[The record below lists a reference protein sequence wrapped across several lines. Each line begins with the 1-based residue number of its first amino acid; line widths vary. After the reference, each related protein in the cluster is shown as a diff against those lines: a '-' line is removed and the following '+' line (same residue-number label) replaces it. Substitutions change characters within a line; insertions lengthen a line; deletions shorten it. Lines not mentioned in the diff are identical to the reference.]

1 MSGLEKIHGKVGYLQ
16 QSDIF
21 VSIVKR
27 KLKTYKPNEFSE
39 LEFDRLDDSEK
50 IQVVNLL
57 VGTFRPKI
65 SDDVRLSLIW
75 ERYLYLLQKKSN
87 IIRSTINQ

>member
-1 MSGLEKIHGKVGYLQ
+1 MH

-27 KLKTYKPNEFSE
+27 KLKIYKPHEFSE
-39 LEFDRLDDSEK
+39 LEFDKLDESEK

-65 SDDVRLSLIW
+65 SDEMRLSLIW
-75 ERYLYLLQKKSN
+75 ERYQYLIQKKSN
-87 IIRSTINQ
+87 LIIPIRNQ